1 MRWCHTFGFAFGI
14 GLVMLTDAV
23 PALATPEPDAQTLAR
38 QSAEYEADVAKPIT
52 HLQPFRAEET
62 TQQADGTSLRL
73 ISLNPRMNAWF
84 LLEVTRPGQRQTESY
99 HLENPMPQDWQVSL
113 TKGGASGEAGGLQV
127 TAGGRVIRCDLFGTD
142 GSSSLDAARAT
153 GLAYAPLCDNHL
165 FLRNHV
171 TGSRTSRESTAEFLR
186 DNVWM
191 GESIV
196 ESIKSTFYKD
206 AYMESSALRESTDQ
220 GAVVQGP
227 GPANLSD
234 RPLMTTFMGFD
245 LVGAPDGGVAMGDWY
260 AVQDAPGIFASA
272 LQPGLI
278 APGILNRRGEANA
291 LDGVESRADVYL
303 VAFDLS
309 NFEMGYEMG
318 TDHPRLDWSPRAQGA
333 GRNNRLPGP
342 DGVASEAPLI
352 STGMVSPALTR
363 RVAATFTA
371 GFKRS
376 HGAFKYGPLSQTH
389 YAHHYGF
396 IVQGVVLSKLQPDL
410 STIYV
415 LDDGSVG
422 MKTWTEADNALL
434 PRIRFARQNGVAL
447 IAPDPAKGESV
458 PGPYV
463 RQWGPGNWSG
473 SADTELRTLRAGAC
487 IKTVGAKQ
495 FLIYGYFSTATP
507 SAMARTFQAYGC
519 DYAMLMDMNAL
530 EHTYLALYTPDDGAL
545 GIKARHLVQGMS
557 VVDPAIERGVTTPRF
572 VGFSDNRDFFYLLRK
587 DPIK

>member
-1 MRWCHTFGFAFGI
+1 MGWCRAFDFASGI
-14 GLVMLTDAV
+14 AAVMLTVAV
-23 PALATPEPDAQTLAR
+23 PARATPVPDTQTLER
-38 QSAEYEADVAKPIT
+38 QRAEYEANAAKAIT
-52 HLQPFRAEET
+52 YLQPFRAEET
-62 TQQADGTSLRL
+62 MQAADGTSLRL

-84 LLEVTRPGQRQTESY
+84 LLEVTRPGARRSESY
-99 HLENPMPQDWQVSL
+99 HLENPMPKDWQISL
-113 TKGGASGEAGGLQV
+113 SKGATPVGAGGLQV
-127 TAGGRVIRCDLFGTD
+127 TAGGQVLRCDLFGSD
-142 GSSSLDAARAT
+142 GAGPIKAARAT

-165 FLRNHV
+165 FVRNPV
-171 TGSRTSRESTAEFLR
+171 TGSRTARESTAEFLR

-196 ESIKSTFYKD
+196 DSIKSTFYKD
-206 AYMESSALRESTDQ
+206 AFMESGALRESADQ
-220 GAVVQGP
+220 GAVVRGP
-227 GPANLSD
+227 GAANLSD
-234 RPLMTTFMGFD
+234 RPVMATSIGFD
-245 LVGAPDGGVAMGDWY
+245 LVGAPPGGIAMGDWY
-260 AVQDAPGIFASA
+260 AVRGAPGIYASA
-272 LQPGLI
+272 LQPRMI
-278 APGILNRRGEANA
+278 APEILNRRGEANA

-303 VAFDLS
+303 VAFDMS
-309 NFEMGYEMG
+309 AFDIGYEMG
-318 TDHPRLDWSPRAQGA
+318 TEHPRLDWSPRAHGA

-352 STGMVSPALTR
+352 STGMVSPAQTR

-389 YAHHYGF
+389 HAHHYGF

-422 MKTWTEADNALL
+422 MKTWTEADDALL
-434 PRIRFARQNGVAL
+434 PRIRFARQNGVPL
-447 IAPDPAKGESV
+447 IAPDPVSGESV
-458 PGPYV
+458 PGPFV

-487 IKTVGAKQ
+487 MKVTGGKQ
-495 FLIYGYFSTATP
+495 FLVYGYFSTATP

-519 DYAMLMDMNAL
+519 DYAMLLDMNAL
-530 EHTYLALYTPDDGAL
+530 EHTYMALYTPGGGDL
-545 GIKARHLVQGMS
+545 GIKASHLAKGMA
-557 VVDPAIERGVTTPRF
+557 VVDPVIARGVTTPRF

-587 DPIK
+587 DPIR